1 MAQLSFILHKLINS
15 NKKSRG
21 GACHHEDGEKPS
33 HAVHRGGAA
42 KKEEGLMMAGG
53 YFICASNKNE
63 DVETVVYVAG
73 MCGRGRTGGAGAR
86 AGVK

>member
-53 YFICASNKNE
+53 CFYAQATKTKMFKKCNLRKGDWRNWHFGQ
-63 DVETVVYVAG
+63 VA
-73 MCGRGRTGGAGAR
+73 
-86 AGVK
+86 